1 MPWRNPLFPKKRGGR
16 STGMRSVGY
25 WSELFLSV
33 SLVVVGTV
41 TLALHIFQVLWP
53 DWLESR
59 PPANGYEA
67 GMCVVTDMR
76 INEYDT
82 PLSVGEY
89 GIQVQAAR
97 VLDDGS
103 EGDPVWIERT
113 VGQFSPT
120 REDAEQMA
128 EPYRKGNE
136 LACWY
141 NPDDPSQLVL
151 RRSIRWW
158 VWPVTLIPASLLAV
172 GIFGIVAS
180 LMQVATSA
188 ERRSLVTVKAMRLDP
203 LRDTPDASKTL
214 PTGLRED
221 ESPGIRYAHRLPA
234 VGTAGWRMAGLMMVC
249 AIWNM
254 LLAFFVYVASLQYLN
269 NESPWLALGLVVV
282 LGLVGVWLAFHLIR
296 EFWNRRGI
304 GQSHVEI
311 SSHPL
316 ALGGEYQA
324 YLMQTGN
331 MQLRTL
337 LVELVCEESASYQQG
352 TDSRTSVEVVYR
364 QELRKWRG
372 LRVEASQPFE
382 TEMTFTIPAT
392 AMHSFRS
399 PHNQIRWML
408 LVRGETNRRQE
419 MYRQFGLLVQPAK
432 KRGGESLIAGSETA
446 DQESLA

>member
-1 MPWRNPLFPKKRGGR
+1 M
-16 STGMRSVGY
+16 GY

-41 TLALHIFQVLWP
+41 TLGLHIFQVLKP
-53 DWLESR
+53 DWQESR
-59 PPANGYEA
+59 PPAGFVP
-67 GMCVVTDMR
+67 GKCVVTRLIIHEWDQPLDMAQFD
-76 INEYDT
+76 IE
-82 PLSVGEY
+82 
-89 GIQVQAAR
+89 IQAAR
-97 VLDDGS
+97 ILDDGS
-103 EGDPVWIERT
+103 TGKPVWIERKM
-113 VGQFSPT
+113 GYFSPT
-120 REDAEQMA
+120 RDDAEQIA
-128 EPYRKGNE
+128 EDYQEGTE

-141 NPDDPSQLVL
+141 NPDEPSQLVL

-188 ERRSLVTVKAMRLDP
+188 ERRSLVAVKAMRLDP
-203 LRDTPDASKTL
+203 LRDSPDESKTL

-234 VGTAGWRMAGLMMVC
+234 VGTAGWRMAGLMIVC
-249 AIWNM
+249 AIWNA

-269 NESPWLALGLVVV
+269 SKSPWLALGLVVL
-282 LGLVGVWLAFHLIR
+282 LGMVGVWLAFNLIR

-311 SSHPL
+311 SAHPL
-316 ALGGEYQA
+316 MLGCEYQA

-331 MQLRTL
+331 MTLRKL

-372 LRVEASQPFE
+372 LRVEAAQPFE
-382 TEMTFTIPAT
+382 AEMSFSIPAS

-408 LVRGETNRRQE
+408 LVRGETSRHQE
-419 MYRQFGLLVQPAK
+419 VYRQFGLLVQPPRQ
-432 KRGGESLIAGSETA
+432 RGNESLIAASDTA
-446 DQESLA
+446 DMEPMA

>member
-1 MPWRNPLFPKKRGGR
+1 MSWRNPLLQKKRGGR

-33 SLVVVGTV
+33 SMVLVGAV
-41 TLALHIFQVLWP
+41 TLALHISQVLVP
-53 DWLESR
+53 DWKHSR
-59 PPANGYEA
+59 PPAGFKA
-67 GMCVVTDMR
+67 GQCVVTDLVIHEWDM
-76 INEYDT
+76 
-82 PLSVGEY
+82 PLDVGEFE
-89 GIQVQAAR
+89 IQIQAAR
-97 VLDDGS
+97 IGEDGVTG
-103 EGDPVWIERT
+103 EPVWIEQKE
-113 VGQFSPT
+113 GLFSPT
-120 REDAEQMA
+120 RGDAEQIA
-128 EPYRKGNE
+128 DAYQKGTE

-141 NPDDPSQLVL
+141 DPDDPARLII
-151 RRSIRWW
+151 RRSLRWW

-180 LMQVATSA
+180 SMQVATSA
-188 ERRSLVTVKAMRLDP
+188 ERRSLVAVKAMRLDP
-203 LRDTPDASKTL
+203 LRDTPDESKTL

-234 VGTAGWRMAGLMMVC
+234 VGTAGWRMAGLMLVC
-249 AIWNM
+249 AIWNT

-269 NESPWLALGLVVV
+269 NQSPWLALGLVVL
-282 LGLVGVWLAFHLIR
+282 LGAVGVWLAFNLIR

-311 SSHPL
+311 SAHPL
-316 ALGGEYQA
+316 VLGGEYQA

-331 MQLRTL
+331 MTLRKL

-352 TDSRTSVEVVYR
+352 TDSRTSTEVVFR

-372 LRVEASQPFE
+372 LRVEATQPFE
-382 TEMTFTIPAT
+382 AEMTFSIPPS

-408 LVRGETNRRQE
+408 LVRGETNHHQE
-419 MYRQFGLLVQPAK
+419 VYRQFGLLVQPPK
-432 KRGGESLIAGSETA
+432 HRGSENLIAASEPA
-446 DQESLA
+446 DMESMT